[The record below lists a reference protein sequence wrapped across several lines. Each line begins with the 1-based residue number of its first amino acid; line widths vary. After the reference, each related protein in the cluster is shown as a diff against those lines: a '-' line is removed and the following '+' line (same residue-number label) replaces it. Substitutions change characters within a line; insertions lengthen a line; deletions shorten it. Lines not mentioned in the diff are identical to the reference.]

1 MPLSE
6 DCDNPAKKLPLL
18 QQAEAILKDSGVK
31 DKEIISS
38 TWKAIFSWHF
48 AHSESI
54 MKDKAP
60 AQKVKDE
67 ALAKKTTVK
76 QITEAKINHGDYR
89 YIIPVAIILVV
100 LGAIYYFAVKNVS
113 WDLKK
118 DIWKIVMLF
127 IAAIVTVV
135 SNMLEIRVKRVDEV
149 IAEYKEAYPEAAV
162 IMNRDPWVMANR
174 SWAIIIKYVSI
185 VTVFMAALLAIK

>member
-1 MPLSE
+1 MPAYTGHNDL
-6 DCDNPAKKLPLL
+6 AKKQLLL
-18 QQAEAILKDSGVK
+18 QQAEAILKDSGV
-31 DKEIISS
+31 DNDLQSRR
-38 TWKAIFSWHF
+38 KAIFSCPF

-76 QITEAKINHGDYR
+76 QITEAKINRSDYR

-100 LGAIYYFAVKNVS
+100 LTVIYCFAAMNLS
-113 WDLKK
+113 LDLKK
-118 DIWKIVMLF
+118 GRWTIVVLV
-127 IAAIVTVV
+127 IAAIATVASSMCEV
-135 SNMLEIRVKRVDEV
+135 RVKRVDEV
-149 IAEYKEAYPEAAV
+149 IAEYKEAYPEAAA

>member
-1 MPLSE
+1 MNGE
-6 DCDNPAKKLPLL
+6 CDNPAKKLPLL
-18 QQAEAILKDSGVK
+18 QQAEAILKDSGV
-31 DKEIISS
+31 DNDLQSP
-38 TWKAIFSWHF
+38 WKAINPFHI

-76 QITEAKINHGDYR
+76 QITEAKINRSDYR
-89 YIIPVAIILVV
+89 YLIPFFIILVGLV
-100 LGAIYYFAVKNVS
+100 AIYYFAVNNVL
-113 WDLKK
+113 WGWN
-118 DIWKIVMLF
+118 WKIVTLV
-127 IAAIVTVV
+127 IAAIATVA
-135 SNMLEIRVKRVDEV
+135 SKILEIRVKRVDEV
-149 IAEYKEAYPEAAV
+149 IAEYKEAYPEAAA

-174 SWAIIIKYVSI
+174 SKAIIIKYVSI